1 MIRKQLF
8 GFESP
13 RAARAPDR
21 PQPDE
26 VEKSNS
32 RAANKRVA
40 RAKKNPNRFIWS
52 CIGGWQH

>member
-40 RAKKNPNRFIWS
+40 RAKKIQTVLF
-52 CIGGWQH
+52 GVA